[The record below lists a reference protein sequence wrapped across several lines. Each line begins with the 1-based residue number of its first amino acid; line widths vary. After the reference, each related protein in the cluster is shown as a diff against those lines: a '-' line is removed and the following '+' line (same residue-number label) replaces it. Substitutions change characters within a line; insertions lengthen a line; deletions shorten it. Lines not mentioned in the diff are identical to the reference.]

1 MKETI
6 VFNDFMKLDIRV
18 GLVLEAKKI
27 EKSEK
32 LILLTV
38 DLGEEK
44 ARQIV
49 AGIAKKYDPETLEGL
64 SVTVIANLK
73 EREIMGYVSQG
84 MVLAVGEE
92 TGPVLITPLE
102 KVAPGQKVS

>member
-1 MKETI
+1 MKEI
-6 VFNDFMKLDIRV
+6 IKFDDFLKLDIRI

-32 LILLTV
+32 LILLSV
-38 DLGEEK
+38 DLGEDK

-49 AGIAKKYDPETLEGL
+49 AGIAKKYEPETLEGL
-64 SVTVIANLK
+64 SVTVLANLE

-92 TGPVLITPLE
+92 TGPVLISPLE
-102 KVAPGQKVS
+102 NVAPGKKVS